1 MRKKLFYLDLW
12 QATHYALLIWNIVN
26 AELSC
31 LKNENKSCRKRNTH
45 DIFIMSQ
52 IIKFFYKI
60 IIKMDVLHIYVI
72 ISKLMNK
79 I

>member
-1 MRKKLFYLDLW
+1 
-12 QATHYALLIWNIVN
+12 
-26 AELSC
+26 
-31 LKNENKSCRKRNTH
+31 
-45 DIFIMSQ
+45 MSQ